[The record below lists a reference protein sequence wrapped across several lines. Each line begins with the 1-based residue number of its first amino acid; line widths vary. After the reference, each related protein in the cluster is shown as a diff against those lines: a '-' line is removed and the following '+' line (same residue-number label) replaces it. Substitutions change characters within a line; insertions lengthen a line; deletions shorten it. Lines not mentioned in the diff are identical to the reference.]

1 MLMFLSGSGMGRFP
15 VVCLVMGPS
24 LDSQGSTSTALL
36 VQARIS
42 DSVSTVTEFWGQ
54 YLHA

>member
-36 VQARIS
+36 VQARIL
-42 DSVSTVTEFWGQ
+42 DSVSTVTEFWGE